1 MVLSR
6 DFEPLLW
13 MSPLDSFMVR
23 FGAMVAAMQLAVR
36 YLKGYVIFRWLK
48 AFGTT
53 HFAYFILFV
62 LIVFTRILSFST
74 TTKRC
79 THIYSWTP
87 SFDPYQYPPISMIYY
102 QWSCP
107 SCSLFA
113 KMCRSELRLSRAIQ
127 MMLIMINVWR
137 CRCGCCQET
146 WVPAGPLLVPLAVA
160 TSPFRW
166 PR

>member
-62 LIVFTRILSFST
+62 LIVFSHFQLPPKDVRIFILELPVLT
-74 TTKRC
+74 LTN
-79 THIYSWTP
+79 IL
-87 SFDPYQYPPISMIYY
+87 QY
-102 QWSCP
+102 QWYIINDHVLVVA
-107 SCSLFA
+107 SLPKCA
-113 KMCRSELRLSRAIQ
+113 AVS
-127 MMLIMINVWR
+127 
-137 CRCGCCQET
+137 CGCPGRSRWCWSWST
-146 WVPAGPLLVPLAVA
+146 YGGAVA
-160 TSPFRW
+160 GAVRRPGSQLARCWYRW
-166 PR
+166 P